1 MISSCRSDW
10 LMVQE
15 RGDRGSHYQPEVPGA
30 RATCSWAPSVWRWF
44 SPPQNSSGGVPQIL
58 LSGCSRQELI
68 RGSGGG
74 LPPPPLLETRSLTVA
89 PAAQNVEAGKLP
101 NPKSV
106 KRCCWSPYSSAGHV
120 RLLSKRR
127 PGAETLGGLEE
138 TRGPS
143 GEFSRLHTL
152 ANGPRSRAA
161 KPRKARR
168 V

>member
-1 MISSCRSDW
+1 M
-10 LMVQE
+10 LMGTFCLAMVFASAKQF
-15 RGDRGSHYQPEVPGA
+15 GTGA
-30 RATCSWAPSVWRWF
+30 E
-44 SPPQNSSGGVPQIL
+44 QG
-58 LSGCSRQELI
+58 I
-68 RGSGGG
+68 RGG
-74 LPPPPLLETRSLTVA
+74 LPPPPLCETRSLTVA

-143 GEFSRLHTL
+143 GEFSKLHTL
-152 ANGPRSRAA
+152 ANVPEALQPNHGRPAEFKKWEQSSPSPPVMIRPSSRQSC
-161 KPRKARR
+161 
-168 V
+168 